1 MFCGIFFFVC
11 VCVMNMTFGGHKQL
25 FLLVIFLE
33 VKLPD
38 HGIRVHLVLLDNN
51 SFLK

>member
-1 MFCGIFFFVC
+1 
-11 VCVMNMTFGGHKQL
+11 MNMTFGGHKQL

-38 HGIRVHLVLLDNN
+38 HRIRVHLVSLDNN